1 MPFFQG
7 ASWGCNMDYEEC
19 VWILGVG
26 QIGLVFVIHLVRYED
41 NKNNKNTIMIV
52 FCLHFVLFLFF
63 EIANNPDVS
72 MEHNKNSRTV
82 VCKRKSTGKYK
93 DSHSLVLRTFSYW
106 YVYNKEGGGCCSQG
120 EIAKRYL
127 SLGCWFV

>member
-1 MPFFQG
+1 M
-7 ASWGCNMDYEEC
+7 
-19 VWILGVG
+19 
-26 QIGLVFVIHLVRYED
+26 FVIHLVRYED

-82 VCKRKSTGKYK
+82 VCRRKVQENTK
-93 DSHSLVLRTFSYW
+93 
-106 YVYNKEGGGCCSQG
+106 
-120 EIAKRYL
+120 IAIHW
-127 SLGCWFV
+127 SLGPLAIGMFTIKRGEGAVARVRLPRDIFL